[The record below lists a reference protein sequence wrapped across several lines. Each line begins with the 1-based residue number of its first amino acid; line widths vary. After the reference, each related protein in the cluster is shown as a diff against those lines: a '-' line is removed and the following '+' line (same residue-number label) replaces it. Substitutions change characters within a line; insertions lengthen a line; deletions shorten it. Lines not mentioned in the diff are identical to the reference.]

1 MLEQLLVPDTYLEHL
16 DLLIPPLSLASHVAP
31 ISQVTTL
38 GHAADR
44 IKEHLRTSYLQSIS
58 LSHELPLDNP
68 LIPPSVLAYITD

>member
-16 DLLIPPLSLASHVAP
+16 DLLTPPLSLASHVAP

-68 LIPPSVLAYITD
+68 LIPPSLLAHITD